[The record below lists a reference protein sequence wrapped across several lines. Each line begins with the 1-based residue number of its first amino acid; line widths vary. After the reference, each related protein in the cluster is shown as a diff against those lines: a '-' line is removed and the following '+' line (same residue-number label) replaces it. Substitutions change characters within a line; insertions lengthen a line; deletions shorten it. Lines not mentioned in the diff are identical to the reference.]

1 MEQSKPEKEMSI
13 EENPDNALRALR
25 DDRCG
30 STMGLETLL
39 ILSSGA
45 SSPTEI
51 GERMNVLPSSITN
64 IFRNLLRA
72 QEPLVERCRG
82 KYQLTPHGSAVLG
95 AAKTFFGRLDNQ
107 SKR

>member
-1 MEQSKPEKEMSI
+1 MSI

-64 IFRNLLRA
+64 VFRNLLRA
-72 QEPLVERCRG
+72 QEPLVEQCQG
-82 KYQLTPHGSAVLG
+82 KYQLTPHGSAVLS
-95 AAKTFFGRLDNQ
+95 AASTFFGRLDNQ